1 MQLSCRNCRSLVRI
15 AEAMR
20 RYFGMPVRCHECARV
35 FVVPPQSPLYD
46 SVLPADSVRPLD
58 RSVSAARCFH
68 ERICRACRRKV
79 RIPGLERP
87 ADGPVMRCSH
97 CDAELG
103 TSEARGIGT
112 TPVIL
117 ALVIGIIAGCGMP
130 WLDHAGLIALRN
142 LDASRL
148 LVTMKAG
155 VEDWWVSLEQLR
167 WRDWYNPPSE

>member
-1 MQLSCRNCRSLVRI
+1 MPLHCPHCRSLVRI

-35 FVVPPQSPLYD
+35 FVVPPQSPLYV

-79 RIPGLERP
+79 GIPRLERP

-97 CDAELG
+97 CDA
-103 TSEARGIGT
+103 
-112 TPVIL
+112 
-117 ALVIGIIAGCGMP
+117 
-130 WLDHAGLIALRN
+130 GLITLQN

-148 LVTMKAG
+148 LVTMEAG
-155 VEDWWVSLEQLR
+155 VGDWWVSLEQLR